1 MTQLKYDR
9 DIRRPAVLTF
19 LESSI
24 KILENQLKNQPDPD
38 VENTIFSLK
47 NAQKAYTGMYE
58 GLKNEEY
65 MARKKAAESKLRKET
80 ESGFSEADNPWKQ
93 IDAIYEEQIGR
104 ASCRESV

>member
-1 MTQLKYDR
+1 MTQLKYNC
-9 DIRRPAVLTF
+9 DIRSHAILNF

-93 IDAIYEEQIGR
+93 IDAIYEELRPYG
-104 ASCRESV
+104 ACRSE